1 MIYMQSSK
9 NRAEQGNKNPRFPP
23 RKPSGKRQPKRDLTL
38 KAPWR
43 IMGAISAGYGVGSA
57 SLLGPPSSKEPSRC
71 VTDVHTEEKSEACM
85 WREAIQRV
93 LISEAELRNRVQALG
108 KAITA
113 DYRGRE
119 LVLVVVL
126 KGATV
131 FFADLARAIDLPLS
145 VDFMSL
151 SSYGAGQVSS
161 GAVRV
166 LKDLDESIAG
176 KHVLIIEDII
186 DTGLTLHSLLP
197 NLAAR
202 GPSDVNVCVLLDK
215 RARRR
220 VELPIK
226 YKGFDVPDTFVVGY
240 GLDYQGRYRNL
251 PCIAAL
257 RPETFQQGRA
267 DAAMAMFPRE
277 E

>member
-1 MIYMQSSK
+1 
-9 NRAEQGNKNPRFPP
+9 
-23 RKPSGKRQPKRDLTL
+23 
-38 KAPWR
+38 
-43 IMGAISAGYGVGSA
+43 
-57 SLLGPPSSKEPSRC
+57 
-71 VTDVHTEEKSEACM
+71 M
-85 WREAIQRV
+85 WREAIQGV
-93 LISEAELRNRVQALG
+93 LISESVLRDRVQALG
-108 KAITA
+108 EAITA

-119 LVLVVVL
+119 LELVVVL

-131 FFADLARAIDLPLS
+131 FFADLALAVDLPLS
-145 VDFMSL
+145 VDFIGL

-161 GAVRV
+161 GGVRL

-186 DTGLTLHSLLP
+186 DTGLTLHSLQPILG
-197 NLAAR
+197 AR
-202 GPSDVNVCVLLDK
+202 GPLSVNVCVLLDK

-251 PCIAAL
+251 PFIAAL
-257 RPETFQQGRA
+257 KPEILQQGREHA
-267 DAAMAMFPRE
+267 SIPMFPKGE
-277 E
+277 